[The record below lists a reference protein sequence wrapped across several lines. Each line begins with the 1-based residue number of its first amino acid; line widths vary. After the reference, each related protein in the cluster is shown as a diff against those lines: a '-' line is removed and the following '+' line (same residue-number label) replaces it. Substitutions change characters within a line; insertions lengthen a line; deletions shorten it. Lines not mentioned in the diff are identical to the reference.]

1 MTESADFDYFMHLTF
16 LKKGGTRMD
25 PPSPAGTTWP
35 DGFPPFRDDS
45 AEAGPAGGRLPLP
58 ASPSSP
64 VLEDASRTSS
74 AHYRFFQSS

>member
-1 MTESADFDYFMHLTF
+1 
-16 LKKGGTRMD
+16 
-25 PPSPAGTTWP
+25 
-35 DGFPPFRDDS
+35 
-45 AEAGPAGGRLPLP
+45 LP